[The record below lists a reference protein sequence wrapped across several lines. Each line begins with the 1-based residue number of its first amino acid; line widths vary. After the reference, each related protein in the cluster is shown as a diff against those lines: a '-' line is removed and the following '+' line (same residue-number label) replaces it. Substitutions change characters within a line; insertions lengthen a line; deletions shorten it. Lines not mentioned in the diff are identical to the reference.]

1 MKNLR
6 NIIAELFRKS
16 PLEATGAHL
25 AKVKECSDALKP
37 LIEAF
42 INGDKSLVEK
52 MTKKISDLEHEADI
66 IKNEIREHL
75 PYHLF
80 MPIDRSDILR
90 FLREEDAIADAVED
104 VARLIEMRDT
114 VIPGELKE
122 SLMQLVEKVMET
134 IESLRVVASEIKILT
149 QSSFS
154 RKEEQKI
161 SMLIKNI
168 DRKEFEADVI
178 QQRVAKKLFT
188 LEKKIDPVSIL
199 LLMRI
204 IGKIGSVADHA
215 QNTGDRLRCII
226 AR

>member
-1 MKNLR
+1 
-6 NIIAELFRKS
+6 
-16 PLEATGAHL
+16 
-25 AKVKECSDALKP
+25 
-37 LIEAF
+37 
-42 INGDKSLVEK
+42 
-52 MTKKISDLEHEADI
+52 
-66 IKNEIREHL
+66 
-75 PYHLF
+75 
-80 MPIDRSDILR
+80 
-90 FLREEDAIADAVED
+90 
-104 VARLIEMRDT
+104 MRDT

-178 QQRVAKKLFT
+178 QLRVAKKLFT
-188 LEKKIDPVSIL
+188 LEKKIDPISIL

-204 IGKIGSVADHA
+204 IGEIGSVADHA